1 MINSKNVF
9 FGVIF
14 FLGLTTSSFSQ
25 ESKAFPLWKEIPGAI
40 KSETY
45 KEEPRLDDKGNRT
58 GIRKVVEPTLMPFLV
73 ENASSKNPAV
83 VICPGGGY
91 SVLSIDKEGIN
102 VAKWF
107 NSIGVSAFVLKYRL
121 PTDEIMTNKSVAPLQ
136 DAQEAIRILR
146 RNAVKWNLDQNKIG
160 IIGFSAGGHLA
171 STASTHYLD
180 KVYES
185 KDEVSARPDFSML
198 IYPVISME
206 NGITH
211 NGSRESLLGKT
222 PTDDLI
228 AKYSNEK
235 QVNENTPPTFLLHAT
250 DDKAVPVEN
259 SINYYLALKKNK
271 VSAEM
276 HLYQNGGHG
285 FGLGTIGTN
294 TDWPMACKSWLTA
307 NSIIVDKAIA
317 IKTNDANQNYLF
329 AYFKAN
335 GEDGLHFASS
345 ADGYQWQSLKNDT
358 PFLTPEVGKDKL
370 MRDPCIIKGGDGLFH
385 MVWTVSWTDKGI
397 GYATSKDL
405 IHWSKQE
412 FIPVMGHEEKTRNT
426 WAPEITFDEKS
437 KEYMIYWASTIEG
450 KFLETKS
457 NEEKGYN
464 HRIYYTTTK
473 DFKKFSKTKLLYE
486 PGFNVIDASIVKQG
500 DVFVMY
506 LKDETKVPVQ
516 KNIKI
521 ATSKNLT
528 GTYTKAS
535 EPITGNYWA
544 EGPTAIQ
551 IDSKWIVY
559 FDKYRDHIYGAVQQ
573 TEKGWDDIS
582 DKVSF
587 PNGTRHGTVIKVDPE
602 IISNLK
608 KE

>member
-1 MINSKNVF
+1 MNRINKMIL
-9 FGVIF
+9 FGSIL
-14 FLGLTTSSFSQ
+14 FLGLSNKGFSQ
-25 ESKAFPLWKEIPGAI
+25 ESGAFPLWNQIPGAI
-40 KSETY
+40 KNDVY
-45 KEEPRLDDKGNRT
+45 KEEPRLDAQGIRT
-58 GIRKVVEPTLMPFLV
+58 GIRKVTEPTLMPFLV
-73 ENASSKNPAV
+73 ENNSEKNVAV

-121 PTDEIMTNKSVAPLQ
+121 PSDDIMTDKTVGPLQ
-136 DAQEAIRILR
+136 DAQEAIRTLR
-146 RNAVKWNLDQNKIG
+146 RNAVKWNLDVTKIG

-180 KVYES
+180 KTYDS
-185 KDEVSARPDFSML
+185 KDDISPRPDFSIL

-206 NGITH
+206 DGITH
-211 NGSRESLLGKT
+211 NGSKESLLGKNASAE
-222 PTDDLI
+222 LI

-235 QVNENTPPTFLLHAT
+235 EVNENTPPTFLVHAT
-250 DDKAVPVEN
+250 DDHAVPVEN

-271 VSAEM
+271 VATEM

-285 FGLGTIGTN
+285 FGLGTKGTN
-294 TDWPMACKSWLTA
+294 TDWPTACKKWLIA
-307 NSIIVDKAIA
+307 NKFLDEKP
-317 IKTNDANQNYLF
+317 TYLF
-329 AYFKAN
+329 SYFKGN
-335 GEDGLHFASS
+335 GEDGLQLACST
-345 ADGYQWQSLKNDT
+345 DGYEWKTLKNDT
-358 PFLTPEVGKDKL
+358 SFLTPEVGKDKL

-397 GYATSKDL
+397 GYASSKDL

-412 FIPVMGHEEKTRNT
+412 FLPVMAHEEKTRNT

-437 KEYMIYWASTIEG
+437 KTYMIYWASTIDG

-457 NEEKGYN
+457 EEEKGYN

-486 PGFNVIDASIVKQG
+486 PGFNVIDATILKQDKG
-500 DVFVMY
+500 YVMF

-516 KNIKI
+516 KNLKV
-521 ATSKNLT
+521 AYSDNLT
-528 GTYTKAS
+528 GPYTKAS
-535 EPITGNYWA
+535 APITGNYWA
-544 EGPTAIQ
+544 EGPTAIK
-551 IDSKWIVY
+551 IDGNWVVY
-559 FDKYRDHIYGAVQQ
+559 FDKYTLKKYGAIKQ
-573 TEKGWDDIS
+573 TETGWEDIS
-582 DKVSF
+582 DKILF
-587 PNGTRHGTVIKVDPE
+587 PQGTRHGTVIKVSPE
-602 IISNLK
+602 IITNLK

>member
-1 MINSKNVF
+1 MNRIPKSLF
-9 FGVIF
+9 LGLIF
-14 FLGLTTSSFSQ
+14 FLIYNNSFSQ
-25 ESKAFPLWKEIPGAI
+25 ESASFPLWKEIPGAV
-40 KSETY
+40 KNEVY
-45 KEEPRLDDKGNRT
+45 KEEPRLDDKGIRT
-58 GIRKVVEPTLMPFLV
+58 GIRKVVEPVLMPFLV
-73 ENASSKNPAV
+73 QNNSTNNPAV

-91 SVLSIDKEGIN
+91 SVLSIDKEGIT

-121 PTDEIMTNKSVAPLQ
+121 PSDDIMKDKTVGPLQ
-136 DAQEAIRILR
+136 DVQEAIRVLR
-146 RNAVKWNLDQNKIG
+146 RNAVKWNLDITKIG

-180 KVYES
+180 KVYEN
-185 KDEVSARPDFSML
+185 KDDISARPDFSML

-206 NGITH
+206 DGITH
-211 NGSRESLLGKT
+211 NGSKESLLGKT
-222 PTDDLI
+222 ASADLI

-235 QVNENTPPTFLLHAT
+235 EVNENTPPTFLVHAT
-250 DDKAVPVEN
+250 DDHAVPVEN

-285 FGLGTIGTN
+285 FGLGTKGIN
-294 TDWPMACKSWLTA
+294 TYWPTACKNWLVA
-307 NSIIVDKAIA
+307 NKILDEKP
-317 IKTNDANQNYLF
+317 TYLF
-329 AYFKAN
+329 SYFKGN

-345 ADGYQWQSLKNDT
+345 VDGYEWKSLKNDT
-358 PFLTPEVGKDKL
+358 SFLTPEVGKDKL

-397 GYATSKDL
+397 GYASSKDL

-412 FIPVMGHEEKTRNT
+412 FLPVMEYENGTRNT

-437 KEYMIYWASTIEG
+437 KTYMIYWASTIEG
-450 KFLETKS
+450 QFLETKS
-457 NEEKGYN
+457 DEEKGYN

-486 PGFNVIDASIVKQG
+486 PGFNVIDATILKQDKG
-500 DVFVMY
+500 YIMF

-516 KNIKI
+516 KNLKV
-521 ATSKNLT
+521 AYSDKLT
-528 GTYTKAS
+528 GPYTKAS
-535 EPITGNYWA
+535 LPITGNYWA
-544 EGPTAIQ
+544 EGPTAIK
-551 IDSKWIVY
+551 IDNNWVVY
-559 FDKYRDHIYGAVQQ
+559 FDKYTQKKYGAIKQ
-573 TEKGWDDIS
+573 TETGWEDIS

-587 PNGTRHGTVIKVDPE
+587 PQGTRHGTVIKVSPE
-602 IISNLK
+602 IIANLK